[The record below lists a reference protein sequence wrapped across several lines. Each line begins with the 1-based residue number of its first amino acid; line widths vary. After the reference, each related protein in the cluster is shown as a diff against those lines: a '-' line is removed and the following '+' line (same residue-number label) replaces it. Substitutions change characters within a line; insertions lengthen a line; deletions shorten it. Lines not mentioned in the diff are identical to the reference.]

1 MERMIWVP
9 IRDIKE
15 IKESDEIFYSEDG
28 GLSGISYGV
37 LAVIGNEI
45 TLTPTIKIA
54 QDGILD
60 PADQEWTIFD
70 MADNSVRSLF
80 YRKEYLPESSAFR
93 DSGMASLKKSKDDLD
108 REDPPH

>member
-1 MERMIWVP
+1 MIWIP
-9 IRDIKE
+9 ITYIKE

-45 TLTPTIKIA
+45 TVTPVIKIA
-54 QDGILD
+54 DDGILD

-80 YRKEYLPESSAFR
+80 YRKEYMPESSAFK
-93 DSGMASLKKSKDDLD
+93 DSSTATPKKSKDDLN
-108 REDPPH
+108 REEQSR